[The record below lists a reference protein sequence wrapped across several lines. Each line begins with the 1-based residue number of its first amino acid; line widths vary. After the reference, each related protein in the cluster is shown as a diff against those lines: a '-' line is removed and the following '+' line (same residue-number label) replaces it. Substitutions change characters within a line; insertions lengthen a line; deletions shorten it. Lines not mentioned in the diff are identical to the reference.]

1 MKSIFCL
8 ILGSLL
14 LSCNDRNYKLQ
25 SCQTKLSH
33 LNSVLDSLSIE
44 NSISDSYIATA
55 EVNQVL
61 RSEAD
66 KQIQLQNLND
76 HRRTIQNQI
85 VAVEDSIRVFSDSVY
100 LFFR

>member
-25 SCQTKLSH
+25 SCQTKLVY
-33 LNSVLDSLSIE
+33 LNSILDSLVSE
-44 NSISDSYIATA
+44 KNISDSYVASA

-61 RSEAD
+61 RSETD

-76 HRRTIQNQI
+76 YRRTIQKQI
-85 VAVEDSIRVFSDSVY
+85 VAVEDSINIYSDSVSFY
-100 LFFR
+100 SR